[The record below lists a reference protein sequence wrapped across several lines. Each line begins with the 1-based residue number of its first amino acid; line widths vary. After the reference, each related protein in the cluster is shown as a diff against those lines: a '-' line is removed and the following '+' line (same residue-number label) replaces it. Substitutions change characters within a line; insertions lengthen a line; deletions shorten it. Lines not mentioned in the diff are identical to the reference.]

1 MEKETSKKS
10 RKAVHNYNFI
20 DQNGTAVTVDLNSY
34 VAVCSV
40 TGNPKRFYHA
50 YLANLINSKYDGNI
64 DVFEQNYVSRE
75 GRSEEVAAKRS
86 ADLQDRIDSLY
97 DKIAT
102 LKSKQQEL
110 A

>member
-1 MEKETSKKS
+1 MEKDTSKKS

-20 DQNGTAVTVDLNSY
+20 DQNGTAVTVDLNDY
-34 VAVCSV
+34 VATCTR

-75 GRSEEVAAKRS
+75 GKSEEAAANK
-86 ADLQDRIDSLY
+86 AQAIQDRIDSLY

-102 LKSKQQEL
+102 LKLKKEEL